1 MYSTLGCTVADAW
14 DCTLLTANAEPD
26 RVLGSEITQTGAR
39 VSLSGTAEAGTVTMV
54 LVVNAAGGNVRG
66 AGRACTGAETK
77 EIEKRKS
84 EGEKT

>member
-1 MYSTLGCTVADAW
+1 M
-14 DCTLLTANAEPD
+14 
-26 RVLGSEITQTGAR
+26 
-39 VSLSGTAEAGTVTMV
+39 SLSGTAEAGTVTMV